1 MKEAIMNIIKTYKT
15 FTGILLIVFVVI
27 TLSACGGMRVHQ
39 AYDGPPRPEAEVATL
54 VIPEAFNIL
63 FIDRKKY
70 GSALYSGNTNI
81 AVLPGDHQFI
91 IKYKDFWDLGSGS
104 ERIESDPISI
114 TMDVVAGHK
123 YQVQF
128 AKLATIDDA
137 RAFAKNPSIQIIDPS
152 SHEEVA
158 ANIKYKLYSSS
169 FFDTMFK
176 PSDQDSSNQ
185 SNTEQESEKTT
196 TPAAVPVPT
205 PVPAPSVTVSKSAVT
220 AQSSS
225 SKAPVTGSPNTGSE
239 EKQPRGENT
248 RALDMLKYWWGTA
261 DQAQKEAFQQWIK
274 SQ

>member
-1 MKEAIMNIIKTYKT
+1 MNIIKMYSSY
-15 FTGILLIVFVVI
+15 TGILLTAFVAM
-27 TLSACGGMRVHQ
+27 TLSACGGVSVHQ
-39 AYDGPPRPEAEVATL
+39 AYEGPHRPAAEVATL

-63 FIDRKKY
+63 FVDRKKY
-70 GSALYSGNTNI
+70 GPALYSGDTNI
-81 AVLPGDHQFI
+81 AVLPGKHQII
-91 IKYKDFWDLGSGS
+91 IKYKDFWDVGSGS
-104 ERIESDPISI
+104 ERVESDPISI
-114 TMDVVAGHK
+114 TINVVAGHK

-137 RAFAKNPSIQIIDPS
+137 RAFAKNPSIKIIDPS
-152 SHEEVA
+152 TQEEVTT
-158 ANIKYKLYSSS
+158 NIQYKLYSSS

-205 PVPAPSVTVSKSAVT
+205 PVPAPSATVGKSAVT

-225 SKAPVTGSPNTGSE
+225 SEAPVTGSPNTGSE
-239 EKQPRGENT
+239 EKQTRGENT